1 MINSNRYHTAKVRNV
16 CIRKKITET
25 INVTEYQEDMD
36 ANYYGAVIII
46 ILFTKSLSYI
56 S

>member
-1 MINSNRYHTAKVRNV
+1 MINSNRYDTAKVRNV

-25 INVTEYQEDMD
+25 INVTEYQENTD
-36 ANYYGAVIII
+36 ATYYGAVIII
-46 ILFTKSLSYI
+46 ILFTKFLSYI